1 MKLIKTINKENEIV
15 KLYNQPLDGGISV
28 KINGRQYWMITIK
41 KDFINSKINRR
52 KEVVGNYKVSTKCCS
67 NCKETKSTEFNFY
80 TSTYSKDGYQSI
92 CKQCVRESHKQYR
105 QQLKMVG

>member
-1 MKLIKTINKENEIV
+1 MKLIKTISKENEIV
-15 KLYNQPLDGGISV
+15 KFYNQPLDGGESITMD
-28 KINGRQYWMITIK
+28 GRQYWMVRIK

-52 KEVVGNYKVSTKCCS
+52 KEVVGNYKVTSKCCK
-67 NCKETKSTEFNFY
+67 NCNETKMTEYNFY
-80 TSTYSKDGYQSI
+80 TSTYSKDGYQSV